1 MDQLRAM
8 RVFTRVID
16 EGSFAGAAR
25 AMNLA
30 PAVVTRL
37 VAELEEHLKARLLH
51 RTTRSLTL
59 TEIGEAYLE
68 RARRILAE
76 VMARMP

>member
-16 EGSFAGAAR
+16 EGSFARAAR

-37 VAELEEHLKARLLH
+37 GRAGGAPQGRLY
-51 RTTRSLTL
+51 RTTQPSR
-59 TEIGEAYLE
+59 
-68 RARRILAE
+68 
-76 VMARMP
+76 